1 MVAFYPNELI
11 VSVLQLNS
19 TVIKNDELM
28 ERANQVRFDAAFV
41 SAMLPCHPHE
51 VQTTSNV
58 DHHQLID
65 LRLRTLDEIITSS
78 SDDHFDFSN
87 TEATNKCIGTLN
99 EIRLEAL
106 QKKETKSVPG
116 GRSSTAASSLTK
128 SPSDSSSKPTSNR
141 FHQSP
146 VHQPDGSYTSEYITE
161 CNNILAETVNS
172 SGVLNTK
179 KIVERLT
186 VKDEETVGL
195 SDQSNPMR
203 DNGACLF
210 LSIHDQ
216 LKRTKQIDDSMQ
228 LDIDEEKKAV
238 ARFINTHYQQ
248 DHINSAN
255 KKDVIYQL
263 LEPNHT
269 WYATGQSDDGLFGQ
283 TSSKRELHAETI
295 AIWTFKYY
303 TTTFSCDIVVD
314 SDPLVTVYSNKNDIK
329 TFKNK
334 AKYLV
339 GCNETVDKKDAF
351 LNSIIIEKRGNHYNS
366 CIPTLTPSPS

>member
-1 MVAFYPNELI
+1 M
-11 VSVLQLNS
+11 
-19 TVIKNDELM
+19 
-28 ERANQVRFDAAFV
+28 
-41 SAMLPCHPHE
+41 
-51 VQTTSNV
+51 
-58 DHHQLID
+58 
-65 LRLRTLDEIITSS
+65 
-78 SDDHFDFSN
+78 
-87 TEATNKCIGTLN
+87 
-99 EIRLEAL
+99 
-106 QKKETKSVPG
+106 
-116 GRSSTAASSLTK
+116 
-128 SPSDSSSKPTSNR
+128 
-141 FHQSP
+141 
-146 VHQPDGSYTSEYITE
+146 
-161 CNNILAETVNS
+161 
-172 SGVLNTK
+172 
-179 KIVERLT
+179 T

-228 LDIDEEKKAV
+228 LDIDEEKAV

-351 LNSIIIEKRGNHYNS
+351 LNSIIIELQNTYF
-366 CIPTLTPSPS
+366 CV